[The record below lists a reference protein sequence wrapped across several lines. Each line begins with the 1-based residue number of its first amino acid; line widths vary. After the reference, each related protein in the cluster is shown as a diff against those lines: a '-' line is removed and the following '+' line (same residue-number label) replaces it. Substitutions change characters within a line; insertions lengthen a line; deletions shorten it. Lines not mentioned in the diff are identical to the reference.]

1 LKITYLLMKKN
12 ISYLLI
18 FLITLAVSLQ
28 VHLNALPEYK
38 YFLFQSYAIN
48 AVLALVALLLLGYG
62 MQKKKNNLSLMY
74 LTTVALK
81 LAVYFLF
88 FHPQFQ
94 LDGML
99 SRKEFFVFFIPYAI
113 GLFSEVV
120 LLARRF

>member
-1 LKITYLLMKKN
+1 MKKN
-12 ISYLLI
+12 IGYL
-18 FLITLAVSLQ
+18 FLFLMSLGVALQ
-28 VHLNALPEYK
+28 VHLKALPEYK

-62 MQKKKNNLSLMY
+62 MHKKKTNLSLLY
-74 LTTVALK
+74 LITVALK

-99 SRKEFFVFFIPYAI
+99 SRKEFFVFFIPYAL